1 MPANYSMTWDAKYRR
16 WQKMY
21 RGVFYK
27 VSCRQLGAPET
38 KEASYRAANDWWR
51 VKLSELNGDSLR
63 WESAKQIITSQH
75 AKIGE
80 SHANLLTALDHQRDL
95 ITKLEKGEAT
105 ASDLEAYA
113 DNQASLVLGKSTAA
127 PVDESVGHNVG
138 RYLRGEQARVNA
150 NTLSMHEYDSARLN
164 LEYFRDKFMGAA
176 TSVKTITPDK
186 WEDYWTHL
194 TGLDCSPETKKKR
207 FRFARGF
214 ITWLASKGV
223 MNLPAN
229 INLRRYKFGSSA
241 KTIPTMTIDEVRT
254 LVDASTGQLTL
265 HLLLMANCGFTQ
277 QDVSDLKQSE
287 VNWKSGTITRKRS
300 KTDEHENVPT
310 VTYTLWPRTFK
321 LLKQYRSDC
330 DVRVLLTKSGGA
342 WMVKRLKND
351 KFNRTDN
358 IKSVYRHLM
367 KKTGVVKSPKLL
379 RKTSATLL
387 ESNKAYASM
396 KELFLGEAPSS
407 ITDRHYAA
415 PSQVRF
421 NRAVAWLGEQYGKT
435 ITG

>member
-1 MPANYSMTWDAKYRR
+1 MPANYEMTWDGKARR

-21 RGVFYK
+21 RGVLYK
-27 VSCRQLGAPET
+27 ISCRQLNAPET
-38 KEASYRAANDWWR
+38 KEGSYQAANVWWHQ
-51 VKLSELNGDSLR
+51 KLSD
-63 WESAKQIITSQH
+63 
-75 AKIGE
+75 
-80 SHANLLTALDHQRDL
+80 LTAEPKRREEINARLEQQHQWVLSSNKQAREITRELIERQRAVLAKPPEEITTDDL
-95 ITKLEKGEAT
+95 AT
-105 ASDLEAYA
+105 LVIDLPGAT
-113 DNQASLVLGKSTAA
+113 ST
-127 PVDESVGHNVG
+127 PTNDTVGYHVA
-138 RYLRGEQARVNA
+138 RYLKGEQARVNA

-164 LEYFRDKFMGAA
+164 LEYFRDKFMGAD
-176 TSVKTITPDK
+176 TSVKTINPDK

-241 KTIPTMTIDEVRT
+241 KTIPTMTIEEVRT
-254 LVDASTGQLTL
+254 LVNASTGQLTL

-321 LLKQYRSDC
+321 LLKQYRSDSG
-330 DVRVLLTKSGGA
+330 VRVLLTKSGGA

-358 IKSVYRHLM
+358 TKSVYRHLM
-367 KKTGVVKSPKLL
+367 KKTGIVKPPKLL
-379 RKTSATLL
+379 RKTSATLI
-387 ESNKAYASM
+387 ESNEAYASM

-421 NRAVAWLGEQYGKT
+421 DRAVAWLGKQYGKT